1 MLSIFKVR
9 EAYTVN
15 RENPV
20 HCYDMFIMLG
30 TYRRDAAS
38 ITYC

>member
-20 HCYDMFIMLG
+20 PCYDMFIMLG
-30 TYRRDAAS
+30 AYRRDAAT